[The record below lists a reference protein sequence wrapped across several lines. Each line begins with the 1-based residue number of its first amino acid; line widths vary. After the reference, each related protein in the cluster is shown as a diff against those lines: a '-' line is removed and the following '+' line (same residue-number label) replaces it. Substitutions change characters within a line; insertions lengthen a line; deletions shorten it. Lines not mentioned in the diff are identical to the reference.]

1 MSNTIKIAELKEAAK
16 ERSIDKYGSLILA
29 NIIIFLIQ
37 LIISGITTVG
47 TSGSIIFFVINL
59 IINLIVNILLG
70 VLVSGKAY
78 LYMNLVYS
86 QPIAASDIFFGLR
99 QQPQKAVI
107 IQSVFVLVDF
117 FVSLPAS
124 VLLFMVQRTPTQS
137 GYIAMIL
144 ALIIG
149 FIVNLYVSLVY
160 SQSFFLLHDFPE
172 RSAKELLRSSRK
184 LMHGNKFKLL
194 ALYLSFIPMYLFG
207 ILTLFVPLLW
217 ISVYRYASM
226 AVFYQKLISN
236 AGSNM
241 PAKEE
246 QNGLD

>member
-1 MSNTIKIAELKEAAK
+1 MSNTIKIAELKEAAQ

-86 QPIAASDIFFGLR
+86 QPIAASDIFFGLK
-99 QQPQKAVI
+99 QHPQKAVI

-137 GYIAMIL
+137 GYIAMII
-144 ALIIG
+144 ALLVG

-184 LMHGNKFKLL
+184 LMQGNKLKLL
-194 ALYLSFIPMYLFG
+194 ALYLSFIPLYLFG
-207 ILTLFVPLLW
+207 ILTLFIPLLW
-217 ISVYRYASM
+217 ISVYRYATI

>member
-86 QPIAASDIFFGLR
+86 QPIAASDIFFGLK
-99 QQPQKAVI
+99 QHPQKAVI

-137 GYIAMIL
+137 GYIAMII
-144 ALIIG
+144 ALLVG

-184 LMHGNKFKLL
+184 LMQGNKLKLL
-194 ALYLSFIPMYLFG
+194 ALYLSFIPLYLFG
-207 ILTLFVPLLW
+207 ILTLFIPLLW
-217 ISVYRYASM
+217 ISVYRYATI

>member
-86 QPIAASDIFFGLR
+86 QPIAASDIFFGLK
-99 QQPQKAVI
+99 QHPQKAVI

-184 LMHGNKFKLL
+184 LMQGNKCKLL